1 MQNPF
6 RRTPQ
11 GAEAQTTI
19 GGTLVATFTGRAT
32 PAMAMEAFGWLM
44 LQLRLWEPLE
54 KPEHVAL
61 HNVALQIVNTMRANP
76 SLNLK
81 DLSTLKFE
89 IEHAH
94 AEDREV

>member
-19 GGTLVATFTGRAT
+19 GGTLVATFTGRADSQIAGET
-32 PAMAMEAFGWLM
+32 FGWLM
-44 LQLRLWEPLE
+44 SKLKLWGKLTSAED
-54 KPEHVAL
+54 VAL